1 MKRFVKS
8 LSVEVEHPDGSG
20 TLVIREPLGAQRSAY
35 VAGSLPW
42 HVAQA
47 VLEELGLIDAHLRAA
62 SGMDGDAPVSSRP
75 ARSRPAA
82 SRPSSRRSFRI
93 EDAAPKARLHGAAEA
108 MALLL
113 DELTHAVVRAGRL
126 QPTST
131 VDELLERAWLAA
143 ANNLQLA
150 RVLARLEDSLAPG
163 GTALHAALAVAALS
177 EMAER
182 IRGMTDP
189 THDELT
195 GPTLVRPFETCELLE
210 LGRRRERGAVRAET
224 RMLVDLASGELL
236 CESSGRGGSSP
247 SRGPVGRHLCV
258 TLGRR
263 VPAMGYS
270 RIHIQHY
277 EYDPAPSNDQLEHV
291 CHLASSGIPA
301 LSAGGLE
308 LVASPRPVFV
318 QVRSL
323 EGGSPSVVC
332 LGGTAVRL
340 DDGACPGVV
349 QALFEQTRVGA
360 RVDALAGTLELS
372 HRPGSESG
380 LVFVPWSVILGDSTG
395 RRLMPLSY

>member
-1 MKRFVKS
+1 MNRFVKS
-8 LSVEVEHPDGSG
+8 VSVEVEHPDGSG
-20 TLVIREPLGAQRSAY
+20 TLVIREPLGARRSVY

-42 HVAQA
+42 HVAQV
-47 VLEELGLIDAHLRAA
+47 VLEELGLADAHLLAA
-62 SGMDGDAPVSSRP
+62 SGGDAPISSRP
-75 ARSRPAA
+75 TRSRPEA
-82 SRPSSRRSFRI
+82 SRPSSRRAFRI
-93 EDAAPKARLHGAAEA
+93 EDAAPRPRAHSGSEA

-113 DELTHAVVRAGRL
+113 DELTHAVVRTGRL

-143 ANNLQLA
+143 AENLQLA

-163 GTALHAALAVAALS
+163 GTALHAALALAALS

-182 IRGMTDP
+182 IRGLSDA

-195 GPTLVRPFETCELLE
+195 GPALVRPFEPCELLE

-224 RMLVDLASGELL
+224 RILVDLASGELL
-236 CESSGRGGSSP
+236 CESSGRGGPSP

-263 VPAMGYS
+263 IPAAGYS

-277 EYDPAPSNDQLEHV
+277 EYDPAPSIDQLEHV
-291 CHLASSGIPA
+291 CHLASSGLPA
-301 LSAGGLE
+301 LSSGGLE
-308 LVASPRPVFV
+308 LVASPHPVFV

-323 EGGSPSVVC
+323 EGGCPRVVC

-340 DDGACPGVV
+340 DDGSCAGVV
-349 QALFEQTRVGA
+349 QALFEQTRAGV

-372 HRPGSESG
+372 HRPGSDSG
-380 LVFVPWSVILGDSTG
+380 LVLVPWSIIVADAAG